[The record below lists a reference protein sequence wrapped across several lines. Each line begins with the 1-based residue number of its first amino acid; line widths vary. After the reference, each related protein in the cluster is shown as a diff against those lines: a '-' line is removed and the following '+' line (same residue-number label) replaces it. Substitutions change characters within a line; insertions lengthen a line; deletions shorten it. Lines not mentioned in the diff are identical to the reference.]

1 MAFDKRDSIII
12 LFLVLWFQEICIP
25 NNTVPSSFL
34 CTCVSVFLFQ
44 ATKEVLTRAVGEDG
58 RPLLNFIMLWQWCLN
73 CCLYTVKLQ
82 RPKHATRT
90 TAVSS
95 ALRSPMDMALK
106 EISCNVYI
114 AREMVTWWLHL
125 KTLPLL
131 WNPVGTVQQA
141 LIKHPLCIRP
151 DDKCWKYRDD

>member
-25 NNTVPSSFL
+25 NNIVPSSFL

-82 RPKHATRT
+82 CPKHATRT

-106 EISCNVYI
+106 EISCNIYI